1 MATNQSPDPRYGIR
15 GRGRPPRPA
24 KLAQLDPDDPNTK
37 TKEQHI
43 TIPIGGMIGT
53 LDAQPPY
60 DTTTLINQNLEPH
73 RGGYKPRQND
83 QPVIQETNNN
93 KKPIACVKLGN
104 YTVYPIQYLLRGH
117 QLPDWITIAKRG
129 NTAYLKIDNNY
140 IISIG
145 LIGTITNF
153 NSGTNKLSVQTSFQ
167 LPHFYHWGG
176 YIQVKRSLFSY
187 SGMTIDENGIATLN
201 DIQPV
206 SGIGNTADLT
216 TDEPV
221 FWVCSN
227 IVEPAPK
234 ILSAQMDNTS
244 QTQPFLYFPIVSPI
258 VFGIRN
264 KSIPQNNVNH
274 YKLTIDLTST
284 ATEFQQNYPLVASN
298 DDENPLAW
306 FSAWEVASN
315 SNWDYH
321 IYNRTHSSGL
331 WAGLTIFDTAVPKW
345 HRNPDILNEIVN
357 NYNSIP
363 NANGPAVP
371 RKLAHNHNTLGGR
384 YLLEENFRTGTIET
398 KLANGSDHT
407 IGSLPTFADF
417 FRPYV
422 TPSDDAHYFFRKK
435 NDTWEL
441 GSNSFVLGAADL
453 FKTVLEGCASNSDTF
468 LSNSFGGSRTS
479 WGALRYLSG
488 IQTGGSIS
496 TQVYR
501 TLADYDFRCVRYPP
515 RAHIT
520 PPATAYDPKGDY
532 HHFGYKEFA
541 LGIPYRSRNRERFAI
556 PKGTTNDE
564 YVPLL
569 TPAWDVYSENTNQ
582 IWCSR
587 WIGTPFC
594 CIEDDPNFAAQIWS
608 TDNGINFHLAASLSY
623 GFKYLNG
630 TTAKEAVIATR
641 IIANGSKDW
650 ARIVIRCLNPE
661 AFQPPRDESNN
672 FNILISSFPEN
683 TTSTTAVENAAINIR
698 SFLRNYY
705 ELYFKRNIV
714 KPDGATLDDDLDYP
728 TSDIYARPKYAF
740 KVRES
745 EHQRILPNFQNLSGQ
760 YESVDIIIPGIEVYG
775 FGQFDPDPRAT
786 LTDISDILRF
796 YVIKASGK
804 STNTGDPEI
813 YIEENPSESNLVP
826 LEIVSYDRMTVDRVR
841 ESANTDMDRKKSFV
855 RSVKIRNLRLRAP
868 ISALTDQN
876 HPPVGLEIRVLVRYT
891 SDTRSGESS
900 DARVPH
906 PPAGYRDPAINSARE
921 YPACTDVVI
930 RAYRNNS
937 STDDSNKPRRE
948 YWALYFPVEPAKE
961 TQPTLKALSACILH
975 GETYG
980 TQSPVVSLID
990 RGTFVRMRIQLPNA
1004 PDPNNFLAKRWLL
1017 IGSQTV
1023 SGQVVAYKKELT
1035 NTTPNTLEIEFPASQ
1050 LSGEAP
1056 FHFSEIA
1063 PSGKGE
1069 ITSYNGRIVH
1079 RSVSHLQISGLHDGL
1094 SWRINPSEETDGISI
1109 PLPDADLV
1117 MGNHTGKIFVANARG
1132 THMLVG
1138 DTAFNLTLIP
1148 TETSVTPVPQVKLD
1162 GGTLKPI
1169 PSNLIDGL
1177 AYLGEDGFYLG
1188 ETQLLM
1194 MPETHPTDT
1203 LGIFI
1208 LNTSGEPYLIIE
1220 KKSRYEIYMHDKH
1233 TPGYIAWTIDKANT
1247 NDTQPRLKH
1256 AEIVGGYL
1264 HLVAPSGL
1272 NISSTNDA
1280 QVLSVGSD
1288 PTPVSLGKVLYRS
1301 GSIYLPTGLRV
1312 RKAKLQIVETNLT
1325 PGSNCAKLTLYRK
1338 ATYNASDMVSET
1350 TFKVGNPDFSRT
1362 LPVIHKGHKLETIAV
1377 ELKWL
1382 DASTTIESIMLVPTS
1397 GMRW

>member
-15 GRGRPPRPA
+15 GRGRPPKPA
-24 KLAQLDPDDPNTK
+24 KIAQLDPDDPNTK

-43 TIPIGGMIGT
+43 TIPIGGMMGT

-60 DTTTLINQNLEPH
+60 DTPTLINQNLEPH
-73 RGGYKPRQND
+73 RGGYKPRQSD
-83 QPVIQETNNN
+83 QPIIRETNNN

-145 LIGTITNF
+145 LIGTITSF
-153 NSGTNKLSVQTSFQ
+153 NSGTNQLSVQTSFQ

-187 SGMTIDENGIATLN
+187 SNMTINENGIATLN
-201 DIQPV
+201 NIQPIAGV
-206 SGIGNTADLT
+206 GNTADLT

-234 ILSAQMDNTS
+234 ILSARMDNTS
-244 QTQPFLYFPIVSPI
+244 QTESFLYFPIVSPI
-258 VFGIRN
+258 VFGTRN
-264 KSIPQNNVNH
+264 KSIPMNDVNH

-284 ATEFQQNYPLVASN
+284 AAQFQQSYPLVASN
-298 DDENPLAW
+298 DDENPQAW
-306 FSAWEVASN
+306 FSANEAADN
-315 SNWDYH
+315 SWDYN
-321 IYNRTHSSGL
+321 IYNRTHAGGL

-345 HRNPDILNEIVN
+345 HRNPNIPEEIVGDTD
-357 NYNSIP
+357 IP
-363 NANGPAVP
+363 QPAVP
-371 RKLAHNHNTLGGR
+371 YNIENNYSQLGGR
-384 YLLEENFRTGTIET
+384 YLFEENFRVEEIKT
-398 KLANGSDHT
+398 KLANGTNHT
-407 IGSLPTFADF
+407 VTLHNNFIFADF

-422 TPSDDAHYFFRKK
+422 TPSDDARYYYRND
-435 NDTWEL
+435 NDTMPSSSGRL
-441 GSNSFVLGAADL
+441 LGAGEL
-453 FKTVLEGCASNSDTF
+453 FKQVLEGFT
-468 LSNSFGGSRTS
+468 GGS
-479 WGALRYLSG
+479 WGALRYRSG
-488 IQTGGSIS
+488 IQDRGSIS
-496 TQVYR
+496 TDNYR
-501 TLADYDFRCVRYPP
+501 TLADYEFRCVRYPP

-532 HHFGYKEFA
+532 HNFSYKEFA
-541 LGIPYRSRNRERFAI
+541 LGLPYRSKNKDRFAV
-556 PKGTTNDE
+556 PKGNTNDE

-587 WIGTPFC
+587 WGGTPFC
-594 CIEDDPNFAAQIWS
+594 CIENDPNFAAPVWS
-608 TDNGINFHLAASLSY
+608 IERAINFHLAASLSY

-641 IIANGSKDW
+641 IIANGSQDW
-650 ARIVIRCLNPE
+650 ARIVIRCLNPNK
-661 AFQPPRDESNN
+661 FLPPRDGSDK
-672 FNILISSFPEN
+672 FNILISNFLEN
-683 TTSTTAVENAAINIR
+683 TTSTTAVESAAVHIR

-705 ELYFKRNIV
+705 NLYFKRNIT
-714 KPDGATLDDDLDYP
+714 KPDGAEIDDDRDYP
-728 TSDIYARPKYAF
+728 TTDIFARPKYAF
-740 KVRES
+740 KAEMS
-745 EHQRILPNFQNLSGQ
+745 DHQSILPNFQSLAAQ

-796 YVIKASGK
+796 YVIKASAK
-804 STNTGDPEI
+804 DDTHI
-813 YIEENPSESNLVP
+813 FIEENPSEANLVP
-826 LEIVSYDRMTVDRVR
+826 LEIVSFDRMTVDRVR
-841 ESANTDMDRKKSFV
+841 ESTNVDIDRKKSFV

-868 ISALTDQN
+868 ISALTDEQ
-876 HPPVGLEIRVLVRYT
+876 HPPAGLEIRVLVRYT

-906 PPAGYRDPAINSARE
+906 PPAGYRDPAINTARE
-921 YPACTDVVI
+921 YPAYTDVVI
-930 RAYRNNS
+930 RAYRNDSN
-937 STDDSNKPRRE
+937 TDDTNKPRRE

-961 TQPTLKALSACILH
+961 IQPTLKVLSACVLH

-990 RGTFVRMRIQLPNA
+990 RGTFVRMRVQLPNA

-1017 IGSQTV
+1017 IGSQTA
-1023 SGQVVAYKKELT
+1023 SGQVVAYKEELT
-1035 NTTPNTLEIEFPASQ
+1035 STTSNPLEIEFPASR

-1056 FHFSEIA
+1056 FHFSEVA
-1063 PSGKGE
+1063 PSGTGE

-1094 SWRINPSEETDGISI
+1094 SWRINPTEETDGVSI

-1177 AYLGEDGFYLG
+1177 AYLGEDGFYIG

-1194 MPETHPTDT
+1194 MPETHPADT

-1233 TPGYIAWTIDKANT
+1233 TPGYIVWTIEKATT

-1256 AEIVGGYL
+1256 TEIVGGYL
-1264 HLVAPSGL
+1264 HLVAPNGL
-1272 NISSTNDA
+1272 NVSSTNDA
-1280 QVLSVGSD
+1280 QVLSVGSN
-1288 PTPVSLGKVLYRS
+1288 PTPVPLEKVLYRS

-1350 TFKVGNPDFSRT
+1350 TFRIGNPDFSRT

-1377 ELKWL
+1377 ELEWL